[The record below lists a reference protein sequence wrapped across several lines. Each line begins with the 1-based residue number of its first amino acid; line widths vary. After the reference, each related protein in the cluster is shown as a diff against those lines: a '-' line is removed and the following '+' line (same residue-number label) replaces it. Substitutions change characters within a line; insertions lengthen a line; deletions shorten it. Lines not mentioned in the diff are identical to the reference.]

1 MSHAEIE
8 KKIVSIL
15 KGYNAGSIA
24 VFGSFA
30 RGDDKSDSD
39 IDLVVKFDKKKS
51 LLSLIRI
58 EREISETVGRKIDL
72 LTEESIHPRL
82 KERIKSDLR
91 VLYQ

>member
-1 MSHAEIE
+1 MFLLISLTAI
-8 KKIVSIL
+8 SL
-15 KGYNAGSIA
+15 TAYS
-24 VFGSFA
+24 GSFA
-30 RGDDKSDSD
+30 RGEDKSDSD

-72 LTEESIHPRL
+72 LTEESIHPLL
-82 KERIKSDLR
+82 KERIKSELR